1 MSEFNT
7 PQIEEQSPPWST
19 TTKLVVGLTI
29 VAFLGILVNQIQ
41 PIIPPLIL
49 AVILSYLLYPFIV
62 LLSTRTKL
70 SWRGSV
76 NVVFIILLALIIG
89 ALTATSVALINQVDN
104 LVTLIS
110 DFLNNLPEMVDDLV
124 TNGLVWVVPIFNYE
138 IDIAEYIL
146 GLNIDLLG
154 LSEQLLSAVQPML
167 GQAGGI
173 ITTVAT
179 KAANGITWMFFV
191 FVISYL
197 GLGEARQGRSF
208 FEEIKTSSMRNDI
221 ARMGREL
228 SRIFNTF
235 LRGQVLIALMVA
247 VTIFLLMLV
256 LGVRNALLLGLL
268 AGLAK
273 FVPYLGPLIAGI
285 INALVAFFQPEA
297 SVLGFDIPHFWYAVL
312 VVVAAILLD
321 QVYDSLITPRLFG
334 TTLGVHPALV
344 LVMAMVLY
352 GWIGILGLLLAAPVL
367 ASGQLM
373 VRYITLK
380 LLDQNPW
387 PDEEQEA
394 VAFGRMFLNLFSNVW
409 ERLTDLRSRITLP
422 KLNRKTKKENVDE

>member
-1 MSEFNT
+1 MSVSKV
-7 PQIEEQSPPWST
+7 PQSEEQSPNWGT

-29 VAFLGILVNQIQ
+29 VALLGILVNQIQ
-41 PIIPPLIL
+41 PILPPLIL

-62 LLSTRTKL
+62 LLSERTKL

-76 NVVFIILLALIIG
+76 NLVFILLVLLIVG

-104 LVTLIS
+104 LVTLVNE
-110 DFLNNLPEMVDDLV
+110 FLTDLPEMIDDLI
-124 TNGLVWVVPIFNYE
+124 TSGLVIVVPIFNYE
-138 IDIAEYIL
+138 IDLAEYFVN
-146 GLNIDLLG
+146 LNIDLLG
-154 LSEQLLSAVQPML
+154 LSEQVLSAVQPVL

-179 KAANGITWMFFV
+179 SAANGITWMFFV

-197 GLGEARQGRSF
+197 GLGEARQDRSF
-208 FEEIKTSSMRNDI
+208 FKEMKTSSMRYDI

-228 SRIFNTF
+228 SRIYNTF
-235 LRGQVLIALMVA
+235 LRGQVLIAMMVA
-247 VTIFLLMLV
+247 VTIFFLMV
-256 LGVRNALLLGLL
+256 ILGVRNALLLGLL

-285 INALVAFFQPEA
+285 INALVAFFQDDP
-297 SVLGFDIPHFWYAVL
+297 SVLGFDIPNFWYAVL

-334 TTLGVHPALV
+334 TTLGVHPAAV
-344 LVMAMVLY
+344 LVMALVLY

-367 ASGQLM
+367 ASGQLL
-373 VRYITLK
+373 VRYVTLK

-394 VAFGRMFLNLFSNVW
+394 VAIGRMFLNLFSNIW
-409 ERLTDLRSRITLP
+409 AKLTNLRSRIKLP
-422 KLNRKTKKENVDE
+422 KIKRKTKKEK